1 MTLEEFASRFDKAK
15 RVRSGYYV
23 CCPVHEDKSPSATL
37 TEKEGKILGHC
48 FGCGANGVDMARAV
62 GVSPMALF
70 SQAMEVDGDY
80 LLKKTQESDD
90 FLIYSI
96 DQARGRGERVSYQ
109 DGKAYR
115 QAMARRERRTELNIK
130 QVIL

>member
-1 MTLEEFASRFDKAK
+1 MTLDEFASHFQKA
-15 RVRSGYYV
+15 RRAGNRYYV
-23 CCPVHEDKSPSATL
+23 CCPVHEDSNPSASL
-37 TEKEGKILGHC
+37 VEKEGKILGHC

-80 LLKKTQESDD
+80 LLKKTQQSDD